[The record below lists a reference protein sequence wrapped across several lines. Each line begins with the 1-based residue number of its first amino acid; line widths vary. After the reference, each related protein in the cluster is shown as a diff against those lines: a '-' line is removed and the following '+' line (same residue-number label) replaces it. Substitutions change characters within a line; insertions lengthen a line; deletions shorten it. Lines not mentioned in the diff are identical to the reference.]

1 MLARSTRRLPGFR
14 FEVQAPPLTEVLS
27 RMDVALLVGF
37 AASGP
42 IGIPVAIESSAQFE
56 AIFGEDAPLAW
67 DTKSGKQIYAYL
79 APAVRAF
86 FRNGGVR
93 CWVIRVAR
101 RETDPGDVADP
112 TRRHNRVRVNYFPIP
127 GVARAEFDTDG
138 RLTTLAPAFARAR
151 SEGSWSDSLRVST
164 ALQVRP
170 IQVAQVVNLD
180 GLRPT
185 LDLAVSSIADISE
198 GDLLQLRFKAAGY
211 LLLFAVD
218 KIEAAPESSP
228 PLAEPVFGRRTVRVI
243 GKKAIWWGRFSTPA
257 SPPDAKARVSTHTFE
272 PEHLTPGNLASEQK
286 QTPNFETVTEGELIV
301 SPAQLIS
308 SPPSFTDSP
317 NDEIKQELTIN
328 FSDISLTDAPQPGAV
343 VAVEFGAQSGLMKV
357 TRVTMQR
364 DEVQDKENV
373 SVTGEALAIL
383 RTHPS
388 TLSLGVP
395 TVESLSFELWVRDGD
410 KSAVSISDLAFDS
423 SQNRFWGLL
432 PADEQLYLEAEA
444 GERPAPAIVWWR
456 PAGDVMRFPLA
467 GPVGGNELFFPLAM
481 SALPA
486 EYLRPVRLPG
496 TTLERDGL
504 ASFDASLFLDQA
516 LLDASLENFLSQ
528 AEFLRYVAA
537 QPRRLHGIHAAV
549 GNDEPTIIAV
559 PDAVHLGWKL
569 GVEETPPAPNFPPS
583 IPRPDWWP
591 FLDCHKKSEIK
602 AVPEP
607 EWGNFL
613 NCSIKVIAAPHL
625 NEPGEPVNKTGTFS
639 LSWTFG
645 FSSLNA
651 NETVNF
657 VLEESSD
664 ANFSAAVEAYTG
676 PSLSYTTYGMRP
688 GDYFYRVRAVVGT
701 NTSDWS
707 NGRTVRV
714 TSVNRWLLESE
725 NAYDPT
731 HLLAVQR
738 ALLRMSAA
746 RGDLLAM
753 MSLPEH
759 YREAQAL
766 EHLTTL
772 KLTPERT
779 PPTQGVSAL
788 GYGEAGAYS
797 YGALYHPWLVG
808 REENQFDEIRR
819 TPPCGAMCGILARRT
834 LVRGPWIAP
843 ANEELRDVVTLFPP
857 ILAERRLGLQAAQIN
872 LIRQEPRGFLSLSA
886 DTLSDDEDFRP
897 INVRRLL
904 ILLRRMALRLG
915 ATYVFEPQSDSFRRL
930 VQRGFNAML
939 DQMFVRG
946 AFGGSTPAT
955 SYQVVTDES
964 LNTPQ
969 SIDQGRFIV
978 ELRVAPSLPMTF
990 LTVRLV
996 QSGDRSLVTEGRG

>member
-1 MLARSTRRLPGFR
+1 MMLARSTRRLPGFR

-27 RMDVALLVGF
+27 RMDVAILVGF

-56 AIFGEDAPLAW
+56 AIFGEDAALAW

-101 RETDPGDVADP
+101 CETDPRDLTP
-112 TRRHNRVRVNYFPIP
+112 QLKYNRARTNYFPIP
-127 GVARAEFDTDG
+127 SVARAEFDKDG
-138 RLTTLAPAFARAR
+138 NLTKFTPAFARAR
-151 SEGSWSDSLRVST
+151 AEGSWSDSLRVTT
-164 ALQVRP
+164 ALQTRP
-170 IQVAQVVNLD
+170 IQVAQVVRLD
-180 GLRPT
+180 GPHPV
-185 LDLAVSSIADISE
+185 LDLAVSSTADISE
-198 GDLLQLRFKAAGY
+198 GDLLQLRFKSEGY
-211 LLLFAVD
+211 LLLFAVS

-228 PLAEPVFGRRTVRVI
+228 PLAAPAFGRRTVRVT
-243 GKKAIWWGRFSTPA
+243 GTKAIWGERFSIQS
-257 SPPDAKARVSTHTFE
+257 SPPETQVKVRTYVSE
-272 PEHLTPGNLASEQK
+272 PEDRTADNLASEQK
-286 QTPNFETVTEGELIV
+286 QTPNFESVTEAVLVV
-301 SPAQLIS
+301 SATQQTS
-308 SPPSFTDSP
+308 SPPSATEFRD
-317 NDEIKQELTIN
+317 DELEKELTLT
-328 FSDISLTDAPQPGAV
+328 FSDVSLADAPQPGAV
-343 VAVEFGAQSGLMKV
+343 IAVEIGNQSGLMKV
-357 TRVTMQR
+357 TSVTMQR
-364 DEVQDKENV
+364 DEAQATGSV
-373 SVTGEALAIL
+373 SVTGQALAISSNPTPL
-383 RTHPS
+383 PTS
-388 TLSLGVP
+388 VP

-410 KSAVSISDLAFDS
+410 KTAISISDLAFDS
-423 SQNRFWGLL
+423 SQSRFWGLL
-432 PADEQLYLEAEA
+432 PTDEQLYLETETS
-444 GERPAPAIVWWR
+444 ERPAPAIVWWR

-467 GPVGGNELFFPLAM
+467 GPVGANEMFFPLAM
-481 SALPA
+481 SALPT

-504 ASFDASLFLDQA
+504 ARFDASLFLDQA
-516 LLDASLENFLSQ
+516 LLEASLESFLSQ
-528 AEFLRYVAA
+528 AEFLRYLAA
-537 QPRRLHGIHAAV
+537 QPHRLRGIHAAV

-559 PDAVHLGWKL
+559 PDAVHRGWKL
-569 GVEETPPAPNFPPS
+569 SPEETTPSANFPRS
-583 IPRPDWWP
+583 IPRPDWWS
-591 FLDCHKKSEIK
+591 FLDCTKKSEIK

-613 NCSIKVIAAPHL
+613 NCSIKLIAAPQL
-625 NEPGEPVNKTGTFS
+625 NEASEPVNKTGTYS
-639 LSWTFG
+639 VSWEF
-645 FSSLNA
+645 NA
-651 NETVNF
+651 AELDPSETVKF
-657 VLEESSD
+657 VLEESTD
-664 ANFSAAVEAYTG
+664 ANFTGAIEVYAG
-676 PSLSYTTYGMRP
+676 PSLRYSAYGLRP

-701 NTSDWS
+701 NLSNWS
-707 NGRTVRV
+707 NGITVRV
-714 TSVNRWLLESE
+714 TSVNRWLLKSE
-725 NAYDPT
+725 ADYDSA

-779 PPTQGVSAL
+779 PPTEGVSAL
-788 GYGEAGAYS
+788 GYGEAAAYS
-797 YGALYHPWLVG
+797 YGAIYHPWLVG
-808 REENQFDEIRR
+808 REENQFDELRR

-834 LVRGPWIAP
+834 NARGPWIAP
-843 ANEELRDVVTLFPP
+843 ANEVLGEVVTLFPP

-872 LIRQEPRGFLSLSA
+872 LIRQEPRGFISLSA

-915 ATYVFEPQSDSFRRL
+915 ITYVFEPQSDSFRRL

-996 QSGDRSLVTEGRG
+996 QSGDRSLVTEGRI